1 MMESTSVLVNKLCL
15 RIALGNDQS
24 EDLGVGDIVLGM
36 MYKQI
41 SQVFNILFD
50 WRTFSRGGTFIT
62 ADNRVKAWVILRNY
76 CRMPGSPFLD
86 ISEGWRT

>member
-15 RIALGNDQS
+15 RIARGNDQS

-50 WRTFSRGGTFIT
+50 WRTFSRGATFIT
-62 ADNRVKAWVILRNY
+62 ADNRVNA
-76 CRMPGSPFLD
+76 
-86 ISEGWRT
+86 